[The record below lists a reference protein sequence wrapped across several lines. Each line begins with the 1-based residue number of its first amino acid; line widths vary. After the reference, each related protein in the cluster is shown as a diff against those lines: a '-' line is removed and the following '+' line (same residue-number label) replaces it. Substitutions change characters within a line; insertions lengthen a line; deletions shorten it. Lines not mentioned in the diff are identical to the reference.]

1 MRVYEL
7 AAKIGTTSQTVM
19 RLAEENDVEVYSP
32 LSTLES
38 DEVET
43 LNAALLKVGVEKLK
57 ADAESARDRRMNK
70 ARRAL
75 KAAEEANRIQ
85 ADELE
90 ANRQR
95 AIAAYKEKG
104 GDIPMPET
112 KKAPVAA
119 AKKPVKEE
127 IKLDLPE
134 GPKVKFEVS
143 AEGPEDAD
151 APVGTEADDF
161 DDDDDDCWLEGQDRK
176 AGGGTWVD
184 LSGRS
189 CLGYALEI
197 PTEKVG
203 SFDTELVEEFFYGF
217 VRNCPCSLHIQ
228 QLAGSN
234 SHHIIEGAFK
244 AAARAIGEACS
255 VDERFASEIPSTKG
269 VL

>member
-127 IKLDLPE
+127 M
-134 GPKVKFEVS
+134 PKDEDVSENDEV
-143 AEGPEDAD
+143 AVTD
-151 APVGTEADDF
+151 T
-161 DDDDDDCWLEGQDRK
+161 K
-176 AGGGTWVD
+176 
-184 LSGRS
+184 
-189 CLGYALEI
+189 
-197 PTEKVG
+197 PT
-203 SFDTELVEEFFYGF
+203 
-217 VRNCPCSLHIQ
+217 RN
-228 QLAGSN
+228 G
-234 SHHIIEGAFK
+234 
-244 AAARAIGEACS
+244 
-255 VDERFASEIPSTKG
+255 
-269 VL
+269 